1 MERVV
6 ERSNMQAALRRVKQ
20 NKGAPGVDGMS
31 VDQLSVFL
39 RAHWP
44 KIRER
49 LCQGT
54 YEPKPVRRA
63 EIPKVNGGTRSL
75 GIPTV
80 LDRLIQQALHQVLS
94 PRFEPGFSEYSF
106 GFRPGRSAHQAVL
119 RARDYQR
126 EGLRWVV
133 DMDLAQFFDEVNHD
147 MLMARIGRR
156 VKARRVKT
164 LIRRYL
170 RSGVLLGG
178 VVSVAQKGTPQ
189 GGPLSPLL
197 SNIVL
202 DDLDKELERRGHKFC
217 RYADD
222 CNIYVASR
230 RSGERTLASITRFVE
245 HRLKLRVNRDKSAVA
260 RPWDRKFLGY
270 TFSWHKQTR
279 IRVAKQ
285 SIERF
290 KGNLKKLFRK
300 GRGRNL
306 GRCIQKD
313 LNPVLRGWCNYFR
326 LTEFKGFAEE
336 LDQWLRRRLRCILWR
351 QWKRPWKRFQ
361 MLMNHGL
368 SEERAARSAFNQ
380 RGPWFNAGASHMNQ
394 AFPKRFF
401 DRLELIS
408 TLDLLRRFGTVL
420 T

>member
-6 ERSNMQAALRRVKQ
+6 ERPNMQKALNRVRR
-20 NKGAPGVDGMS
+20 NKGAPGIDGMS
-31 VDQLSVFL
+31 VEQLGDFL

-49 LCQGT
+49 LCQGR
-54 YEPKPVRRA
+54 YEPKPVKRVQ
-63 EIPKVNGGTRSL
+63 IPKLDGGRRPL

-80 LDRLIQQALHQVLS
+80 LDRLIQQALYQVLG
-94 PRFEPGFSEYSF
+94 PLFEPEFSEHSF
-106 GFRPGRSAHQAVL
+106 GFRPARSAHQAVL

-133 DMDLAQFFDEVNHD
+133 DIDLAQFFDEVNHD
-147 MLMARIGRR
+147 ILMARIGRK
-156 VKARRVKT
+156 VKDWRIKT

-178 VVSVAQKGTPQ
+178 VVSAATKGTPQ

-222 CNIYVASR
+222 SNVYVATR
-230 RSGERTLASITRFVE
+230 RSGERVMASVTEFVE
-245 HRLKLRVNRDKSAVA
+245 KRLKLRVNRGKSAVA
-260 RPWDRKFLGY
+260 RPWQRKFLGY
-270 TFSWHKQTR
+270 SFSWHFKTR

-290 KGNLKKLFRK
+290 KGNLKALFRK

-306 GRCIQKD
+306 VRFIQKD
-313 LNPVLRGWCNYFR
+313 LNPVLRGWSSYFR
-326 LTEFKGFAEE
+326 LTSFLGFAEE
-336 LDQWLRRRLRCILWR
+336 LDQWLRRRLRGIVWR

-361 MLMNHGL
+361 MLMKYGL

-394 AFPKRFF
+394 AFPKRYF
-401 DRLELIS
+401 DQLGLIS
-408 TLDLLRRFGTVL
+408 TLDSLRKFGSVL